1 MSPEDKKTMYW
12 TVGIVFGLVVL
23 VAIVGTY
30 AGWFDAGVT
39 AKP

>member
-30 AGWFDAGVT
+30 AGWFDAGGI